1 VLLPDADRVEIDP
14 RKLHG
19 YLLSLTHPIGRFK
32 ARFFG
37 AIGYSAMRWQE
48 LDADLRAQHLT
59 QDATPGDVLDR
70 GQLFTIGAILKGP
83 SGQSA
88 MVRSVWF
95 VPKDGGAPR
104 FVTAYP
110 GGIA

>member
-1 VLLPDADRVEIDP
+1 
-14 RKLHG
+14 
-19 YLLSLTHPIGRFK
+19 
-32 ARFFG
+32 
-37 AIGYSAMRWQE
+37 M
-48 LDADLRAQHLT
+48 
-59 QDATPGDVLDR
+59 
-70 GQLFTIGAILKGP
+70 IGAILKGP